1 MCGIVGYIGDN
12 PAAERVLE
20 GLARLEYRGYDSA
33 GVAYHAGDRLIVA
46 KCKGRLSD
54 IAPQLRAPGGAARSA
69 IAHTRW
75 ATHGEPSDR
84 NAHPHPDCCGRLA
97 VVHNGIIENWRA
109 LRARLEREGHIF
121 VSETDTEVLAHL
133 VEAHLGNG
141 SMGDLREAVRQAL
154 AEVEGSFAL
163 AVLSVAHPDR
173 IVAARRGSPLVLGL
187 GRGEQFLASDIPA
200 LLPFTRDEVIVE
212 DDELVELRK
221 DGFDIRALK
230 CGTPTSRSAMR
241 IEWDLEQA
249 AKGGFPHYMLKE
261 IHEQPRALAACIAG
275 RLEDGDVAIDL
286 GLLPDEVQ
294 AIDQVHLVAC
304 GTSRHAAMIGALALE
319 RFAGLPCHVE
329 IGSEYRY
336 RDQPLSHRTL
346 GIAVSQSGETADT
359 LAGLRRLGER
369 GARTLAVCNVIGS
382 SLARAS
388 ERTVYIHAG
397 PEISVA
403 STKAFT
409 TQVATLILTALEL
422 GRLRGACSRAQRGEI
437 VSAIAA
443 LPELL
448 ARALPRMDEQ
458 AAALGDRLAAA
469 RFVPYIGRAA
479 GFALA
484 LEGALK
490 LKEIA
495 YVPTEGYAAGELKHG
510 PIALIEPGTPVV
522 AVVPQ
527 NGVREKLL
535 ANLDEVRA
543 RGGHVIT
550 IATRDDEDAQHR
562 ATALLEVPGAHP
574 LTAPIYA
581 AVPLQLL
588 AYHAARAAGHDVDK
602 PRNLAKSVTV
612 E

>member
-1 MCGIVGYIGDN
+1 LK
-12 PAAERVLE
+12 AA
-20 GLARLEYRGYDSA
+20 GGSARA
-33 GVAYHAGDRLIVA
+33 
-46 KCKGRLSD
+46 
-54 IAPQLRAPGGAARSA
+54 A

-84 NAHPHPDCCGRLA
+84 NSHPHPDCSGRLA

-109 LRARLEREGHIF
+109 LREALERSGHAF
-121 VSETDTEVLAHL
+121 ASETDTEVLAHL
-133 VEAHLGNG
+133 IEAHLSNG
-141 SMGDLREAVRQAL
+141 SVGDLVEAVRHAVR
-154 AEVEGSFAL
+154 EVEGSFAL
-163 AVLSVAHPDR
+163 AVLSAQDPDK

-187 GRGEQFLASDIPA
+187 GIGEQFLASDIPA
-200 LLPFTRDEVIVE
+200 LLPFTRDEVIIE
-212 DDELVELRK
+212 DDELVVLRA
-221 DGFDIRALK
+221 DGFDIRSLPGGA
-230 CGTPTSRSAMR
+230 PTTRKAMR
-241 IEWDLEQA
+241 IEWDVEQA

-261 IHEQPRALAACIAG
+261 IHEQPRAITASIAG
-275 RLEDGDVAIDL
+275 RIKDGDVAIDL
-286 GLLPDEVQ
+286 GILPDE
-294 AIDQVHLVAC
+294 AALIDQVHLIAC

-336 RDQPLSHRTL
+336 RDQPLSARTL

-359 LAGLRRLGER
+359 LAGIKRLHER
-369 GARTLAVCNVIGS
+369 GAKTLAVCNVIGS

-388 ERTVYIHAG
+388 EHTVYIHAG

-409 TQVATLILTALEL
+409 TQVATLIMTALEL
-422 GRLRGACSRAQRGEI
+422 GRLRGHGTRADRAALLDALTALPEKL
-437 VSAIAA
+437 AAA
-443 LPELL
+443 LPL
-448 ARALPRMDEQ
+448 MDEQ
-458 AAALGDRLAAA
+458 AAQLGERLARA
-469 RFVPYIGRAA
+469 RFVPYLGRGA

-535 ANLDEVRA
+535 ANIDEVRA

-550 IATRDDEDAQHR
+550 VAPADDEDARHR
-562 ATALLEVPGAHP
+562 AVANLTVPKTHP
-574 LTAPIYA
+574 FAASILA
-581 AVPLQLL
+581 AVPLQLC